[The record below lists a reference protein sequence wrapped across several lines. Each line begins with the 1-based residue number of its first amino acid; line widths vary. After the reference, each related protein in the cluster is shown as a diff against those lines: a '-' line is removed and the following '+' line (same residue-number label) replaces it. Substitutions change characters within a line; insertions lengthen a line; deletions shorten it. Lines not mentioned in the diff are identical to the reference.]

1 MEADWLQCHKRS
13 DAEEL
18 YKRTGSIEV
27 TMLKAEIGLHRR
39 ELMLSL
45 EADSDNLLAY
55 ECMLQKVYLFD
66 TKILKWNHW
75 GQFKGWL
82 ENDNLF
88 YDSSK
93 KQFITVLNEIVQI
106 YTINKN

>member
-1 MEADWLQCHKRS
+1 
-13 DAEEL
+13 
-18 YKRTGSIEV
+18 
-27 TMLKAEIGLHRR
+27 MLKAEIGLHRR

-75 GQFKGWL
+75 GQFKG
-82 ENDNLF
+82 
-88 YDSSK
+88 
-93 KQFITVLNEIVQI
+93 
-106 YTINKN
+106 